1 MPISGEEARAY
12 LGGLASELLRDVH
25 AYFLPC
31 EGVFYW
37 KDHSDKGE
45 AVGVRQSILL
55 LRDDNWTRFAS
66 DHGPI
71 PDPRDYPVPPEAE
84 AAAIVARRFGPY
96 FEAFAPRDPPP
107 KKKRR

>member
-1 MPISGEEARAY
+1 M
-12 LGGLASELLRDVH
+12 H

-45 AVGVRQSILL
+45 TVGVRQSILL

-84 AAAIVARRFGPY
+84 AREIVARRFDPY
-96 FEAFAPRDPPP
+96 FEAFAPQDPPP